1 MKRNWEV
8 KELIEYWTLLPSEL
22 ALLGS
27 PTGAT
32 RLGFAVSLKYFQ
44 FETKFPAKKPDI
56 PSPVLSHL
64 AAQVSEL
71 LCRFDS
77 FPSFTPTN

>member
-8 KELIEYWTLLPSEL
+8 EELIEYWTLLPSEL

-27 PTGAT
+27 KTGAA

-44 FETKFPAKKPDI
+44 LETKFPAKKPDYLFV
-56 PSPVLSHL
+56 SLL
-64 AAQVSEL
+64 AFRRVASGNQ
-71 LCRFDS
+71 
-77 FPSFTPTN
+77 